1 MATTRFSVSEVI
13 EQAVRTE
20 RLGNAFYLAMAEQFK
35 SDASLSNLFG
45 KLAGAEIIHEARFQE
60 LHSQVQAGE
69 PEGWD
74 DVSEYMRAIV
84 ESEFFLG
91 SEKALARM
99 KNVRDAEEAIRQAIG
114 FEKETIL
121 YFLWIRDLVA
131 RKDLVDTIIE
141 EEKSHI
147 LWLNKMR
154 KAAA

>member
-1 MATTRFSVSEVI
+1 MATPRFSVSEVI

-20 RLGNAFYLAMAEQFK
+20 RHGNEFYLALAEQFK

-45 KLAGAEIIHEARFQE
+45 KLAGAEVLHETRFRE
-60 LHSQVQAGE
+60 LHGQVQAEE

-91 SEKALARM
+91 SDTALARM
-99 KNVRDAEEAIRQAIG
+99 KNVRDVDEAIRQAIG
-114 FEKETIL
+114 FEKETIH
-121 YFLWIRDLVA
+121 YFLWVRDLVA
-131 RKDLVDTIIE
+131 RKDLVDSIIE
-141 EEKSHI
+141 EEKTHI

-154 KAAA
+154 KSAV